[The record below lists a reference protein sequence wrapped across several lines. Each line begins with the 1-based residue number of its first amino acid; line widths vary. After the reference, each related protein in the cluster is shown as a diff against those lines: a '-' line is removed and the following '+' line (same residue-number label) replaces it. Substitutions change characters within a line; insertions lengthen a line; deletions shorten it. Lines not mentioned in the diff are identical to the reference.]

1 MPASST
7 QLPPAGYKLAEV
19 GEIPDDWGSV
29 PLAELGKMFSGG
41 TPRLSEA
48 RFWDG
53 EIPWVSSK
61 DMKVARL
68 HDAIDHVT
76 PAAIGNGTRLVKPGT
91 LLMVVRG
98 MSLVH
103 TFAVAIVETPLAF
116 NQDLKAFL
124 PHADGNSEF
133 LLRWL
138 EANQSRVLQLAT
150 ESTHGTKR
158 IPTGDLLASHVP
170 LPPPAER
177 RAIAEALSDV
187 DGLLG
192 ALDALIAKK
201 RAIKQA
207 AMQQLLTGK
216 TRLPGFSGPWE
227 SLSLGELE
235 KRGHIK
241 LFRGKVISQRDINRN
256 QGDYPI
262 YSSSVHSNG
271 LFGCYGDYM
280 FDEELISWSVD
291 GGGHFFY
298 RPKHRFSVTNV
309 CGYMRIRTSRVHC
322 RFFAYQLQEL
332 HSHKFFDY
340 TMKAHPSVIRG
351 AYQVDLPGVL
361 EQVAIATALSNM
373 DAGIAALEASRD
385 KTRAIKQGMM
395 QQLLTG
401 RVRLVQPTM
410 STPEVATP

>member
-216 TRLPGFSGPWE
+216 TRLPSFSGSWE
-227 SLSLGELE
+227 TKRLGDVCAL
-235 KRGHIK
+235 KSGCGITSARIDW
-241 LFRGKVISQRDINRN
+241 SST
-256 QGDYPI
+256 YPCFGG
-262 YSSSVHSNG
+262 NG
-271 LFGCYGDYM
+271 LRGFTTTFTHEGSYA
-280 FDEELISWSVD
+280 LI
-291 GGGHFFY
+291 GRQGALCG
-298 RPKHRFSVTNV
+298 NV
-309 CGYMRIRTSRVHC
+309 VSATGK
-322 RFFAYQLQEL
+322 FFASEHALVVTARSGFDIDWLTHLLKDMRLNQYSESSAQPGLSAAKLLMLEVSSPPSRQEQ
-332 HSHKFFDY
+332 S
-340 TMKAHPSVIRG
+340 
-351 AYQVDLPGVL
+351 
-361 EQVAIATALSNM
+361 AIATVLSDI
-373 DAGIAALEASRD
+373 DAETAALERRRN

>member
-187 DGLLG
+187 DDLLG

-201 RAIKQA
+201 GAIKQA

-216 TRLPGFSGPWE
+216 TRLPGFCGPWE
-227 SLSLGELE
+227 AKHLGEIA
-235 KRGHIK
+235 HIK
-241 LFRGKVISQRDINRN
+241 TGCRNNEDKVADGSYPFFVRSEHIERINTYSHDCEAILVPGEGRIGDIFHYMKGRFDVHQRVYAITKFASEVSGRFVYFHMAMN
-256 QGDYPI
+256 
-262 YSSSVHSNG
+262 
-271 LFGCYGDYM
+271 FGVWAM
-280 FDEELISWSVD
+280 QNTVKATVD
-291 GGGHFFY
+291 SLRLPTFQ
-298 RPKHRFSVTNV
+298 K
-309 CGYMRIRTSRVHC
+309 
-322 RFFAYQLQEL
+322 FAMEIP
-332 HSHKFFDY
+332 
-340 TMKAHPSVIRG
+340 PSI
-351 AYQVDLPGVL
+351 D
-361 EQVAIATALSNM
+361 EQVAIVNVLSDL
-373 DAGIAALEASRD
+373 DAEIAALARRRS